1 MASNTEAAA
10 NVNAFVEMLGDTL
23 KTKDGTVKT
32 AEALK
37 DKYVALYFSAH
48 WCPPCRGFTP
58 KLSEWYSKSGCGI
71 LRIPVATYIRIQG
84 MTSIYFYK

>member
-10 NVNAFVEMLGDTL
+10 NVIAFVEMLGDTL

-58 KLSEWYSKSGCGI
+58 KLSEWYSKSFKGKGKS
-71 LRIPVATYIRIQG
+71 RSRSQ
-84 MTSIYFYK
+84 

>member
-10 NVNAFVEMLGDTL
+10 NAFVEMLGDTL

-37 DKYVALYFSAH
+37 DKYVALYISAQ
-48 WCPPCRGFTP
+48 WCPPCRGYTP
-58 KLSEWYSKSGCGI
+58 KLS
-71 LRIPVATYIRIQG
+71 
-84 MTSIYFYK
+84 